1 MSKLSLIS
9 IILGIMLLGVAG
21 YMAYTQQQSLSS
33 GEQIEATV
41 ESKEVTMRSSK
52 SGDRYTPHV
61 TYSYTY
67 NGTQYTSDNIRPG
80 IGTKASDTRTA
91 AEDRI
96 DQYNVGETTT
106 AYVVQGSPSK
116 SYLKKKSS
124 PLPLIFGLLGLFLI
138 GRPVYKS
145 VAS

>member
-9 IILGIMLLGVAG
+9 IILGVVLLGAAG
-21 YMAYTQQQSLSS
+21 YMTYTQQQSLSS
-33 GEQIEATV
+33 GEQIEATI
-41 ESKEVTMRSSK
+41 ESKEVTMSSSK
-52 SGDRYTPHV
+52 RGDKYTPHV

-67 NGTQYTSDNIRPG
+67 EGTQYTSDNIRPG
-80 IGTKASDTRTA
+80 IGTETSDTRTA

-106 AYVVQGSPSK
+106 AYVVQGSPSE
-116 SYLKKKSS
+116 SYLKKESN
-124 PLPLIFGLLGLFLI
+124 PLPLIIGVLGLALV
-138 GRPVYKS
+138 GLPVYKS

>member
-9 IILGIMLLGVAG
+9 IIVGIMLLGVAG
-21 YMAYTQQQSLSS
+21 YMAYSQQQSLSS
-33 GEQIEATV
+33 GVQIEATV
-41 ESKEVTMRSSK
+41 ESKDVTMDSSK
-52 SGDRYTPHV
+52 RGDSYTPHV

-67 NGTQYTSDNIRPG
+67 NGTQYTSDNISPG
-80 IGTKASDTRTA
+80 VGTKASDTRTA

-124 PLPLIFGLLGLFLI
+124 HLPLIFGILGLFLI